1 MISRAALVLE
11 IVVIVEVEVVVLV
24 VVTLTEK
31 RLQLTNYSVDY
42 IESSISFKMQAL
54 FYIMTSNG
62 SVLGKKITSLF

>member
-11 IVVIVEVEVVVLV
+11 IVVIVEVEVVLV

-31 RLQLTNYSVDY
+31 RLQVTNYSVDY
-42 IESSISFKMQAL
+42 NESSISFKMQAL